1 MNNSA
6 PVSFAPKAAALGT
19 RCRRIHLSRVGVC
32 WRTDGIP
39 QSRGPADGVT
49 PRRAEEALL
58 LGGGTSPA
66 SENGCGEST
75 AHAEC
80 GKSFVLF
87 WKKAGIFHPAAS
99 LTKSDS
105 VC

>member
-1 MNNSA
+1 M
-6 PVSFAPKAAALGT
+6 
-19 RCRRIHLSRVGVC
+19 GVR

-66 SENGCGEST
+66 SENGCGESA

-87 WKKAGIFHPAAS
+87 WKKLGIFHPAAS